1 MPDLILLYPSGL
13 LGYTNAGDVLASC
26 CCVRM
31 ARAKGAAFIP
41 CGHTFCRAC
50 ARELLAGR
58 GRCLLCNAAIV
69 DILDSVWRQ
78 DGLHHYARG

>member
-1 MPDLILLYPSGL
+1 
-13 LGYTNAGDVLASC
+13 
-26 CCVRM
+26 M

-58 GRCLLCNAAIV
+58 GRCPLCNAAIV
-69 DILDSVWRQ
+69 DVLDIF
-78 DGLHHYARG
+78 